1 MDWAFLPPEINSA
14 RMYTGPGMGSLL
26 AAAGS
31 WDALS
36 AELSSAAEGY
46 ESALSGLDLQWRG
59 PAAQAMAFAAIRYAE
74 WLQVTAEQTRQT
86 AMQARTAAAAY
97 EQAYAMTVPPPV
109 ITANRTLLAAL
120 VASNIV
126 GQNTAAIADTE
137 AQYADYWAQDAA
149 AMSGYSVS
157 SAAATQLPR
166 FAPATNS
173 TNESG
178 VSAQKA
184 AVTAANSNA
193 AANKAV
199 TQTFSALDDTTGTT
213 VNNYYYLDAST
224 TNAANANANAF
235 RVLDAIQG
243 TGLGF
248 SAPYN
253 MEQFVSG
260 IIGAE
265 NNLGILA
272 KPVAAAPAL
281 AAPALRGATAGLGG
295 GLGGGA
301 GQRHGNA
308 LAGRLDRAD
317 VGARE
322 LGRTDEHPHLAV
334 DTGGLHHAAGDRG
347 ADGVRLPR
355 LPRHAGRGRLAN
367 RRRGRPAPLRR
378 AAHGDATPACRRVTH
393 RRQGRCTQ
401 LIAL

>member
-26 AAAGS
+26 TAAGS
-31 WDALS
+31 WDAMS
-36 AELSSAAEGY
+36 AELSSTAEGY
-46 ESALSGLDLQWRG
+46 ESTLAGLDLQWRG
-59 PAAQAMAFAAIRYAE
+59 PAAQAMALAAARYAG
-74 WLQVTAEQTRQT
+74 WLQATAEQTKQT

-109 ITANRTLLAAL
+109 ITANRALLASL
-120 VASNIV
+120 VATNIV

-166 FAPATNS
+166 FAPANDS
-173 TNESG
+173 TTETA

-184 AVTAANSNA
+184 AVTAANTNA
-193 AANKAV
+193 VTNKAA
-199 TQTFSALDDTTGTT
+199 TQTFSALTDPGTT

-265 NNLGILA
+265 NNLGVLA
-272 KPVAAAPAL
+272 KPLAATPAL
-281 AAPALRGATAGLGG
+281 AAPALSGAATGLGG
-295 GLGGGA
+295 GLGGGLGNVTATLSRA
-301 GQRHGNA
+301 GSIGPMSVPASWAAPTSTHISP
-308 LAGRLDRAD
+308 LEPAGFTTLPGTEEPMASGYPGYPGMPGG
-317 VGARE
+317 GAS
-322 LGRTDEHPHLAV
+322 RT
-334 DTGGLHHAAGDRG
+334 AGAGVPPRY
-347 ADGVRLPR
+347 GVRLTVMPR
-355 LPRHAGRGRLAN
+355 PPAAG
-367 RRRGRPAPLRR
+367 
-378 AAHGDATPACRRVTH
+378 
-393 RRQGRCTQ
+393 
-401 LIAL
+401 

>member
-36 AELSSAAEGY
+36 AELSSTAEGY
-46 ESALSGLDLQWRG
+46 ESVLSGLDLQWRG
-59 PAAQAMAFAAIRYAE
+59 PAAQAMALSAARYVA
-74 WLQVTAEQTRQT
+74 WLQATAEQTAQT

-109 ITANRTLLAAL
+109 ITANRALLASL
-120 VASNIV
+120 VATNIV

-137 AQYADYWAQDAA
+137 AQYANYWAQDAA

-157 SAAATQLPR
+157 SAAATQLPQ
-166 FAPATNS
+166 FAPANNS

-178 VSAQKA
+178 VTAQKA
-184 AVTAANSNA
+184 AVTAANTNA
-193 AANKAV
+193 ATNKAV
-199 TQTFSALDDTTGTT
+199 TQTFSALDETPGTT
-213 VNNYYYLDAST
+213 VNNFYYLDAST
-224 TNAANANANAF
+224 TSAANANANAF

-265 NNLGILA
+265 NNLGVLA
-272 KPVAAAPAL
+272 KPLAAAPAL
-281 AAPALRGATAGLGG
+281 AAPALSGATTGVGG
-295 GLGGGA
+295 GLGNVTATLSRAGSIGPMSVPASWAAPTSTHISPLEPAGFTTLPGTEEPVASGYPGYPGMPGGGA
-301 GQRHGNA
+301 SRS
-308 LAGRLDRAD
+308 
-317 VGARE
+317 VGAGVPPRY
-322 LGRTDEHPHLAV
+322 
-334 DTGGLHHAAGDRG
+334 
-347 ADGVRLPR
+347 GVRLTVMPR
-355 LPRHAGRGRLAN
+355 PPAAG
-367 RRRGRPAPLRR
+367 
-378 AAHGDATPACRRVTH
+378 
-393 RRQGRCTQ
+393 
-401 LIAL
+401 

>member
-1 MDWAFLPPEINSA
+1 MDWAFVPPEINST

-46 ESALSGLDLQWRG
+46 ESALAGLDLEWRG
-59 PAAQAMAFAAIRYAE
+59 PAAQAMAFAAARYAQ
-74 WLQVTAEQTRQT
+74 WLQATAAQTRQT

-109 ITANRTLLAAL
+109 IAANRALLAAL

-149 AMSGYSVS
+149 AMSGYSLS
-157 SAAATQLPR
+157 SAAATQLPQ
-166 FAPATNS
+166 FAPANNS

-178 VSAQKA
+178 VTAQKA
-184 AVTAANSNA
+184 AVTTANTNA

-199 TQTFSALDDTTGTT
+199 TQTFSQLSTQQTGDTYNYYGDIYDLSDTT
-213 VNNYYYLDAST
+213 
-224 TNAANANANAF
+224 AAAAGGRPFFAA
-235 RVLDAIQG
+235 LDAIQG
-243 TGLGF
+243 TGVGF

-272 KPVAAAPAL
+272 KPLAAAPAL
-281 AAPALRGATAGLGG
+281 AAPALSSTTTSLGG
-295 GLGGGA
+295 GLGGGLGNVTATLSHA
-301 GQRHGNA
+301 GSIGPMSVPASWAAPTSTHISP
-308 LAGRLDRAD
+308 LTPAGFTTLPGTEEPVAPGYPGYPGMPGGGASRS
-317 VGARE
+317 VG
-322 LGRTDEHPHLAV
+322 
-334 DTGGLHHAAGDRG
+334 GGVPPRY
-347 ADGVRLPR
+347 GVRLTVMPR
-355 LPRHAGRGRLAN
+355 PPAAG
-367 RRRGRPAPLRR
+367 
-378 AAHGDATPACRRVTH
+378 
-393 RRQGRCTQ
+393 
-401 LIAL
+401 